1 MEERSVATCDIVGA
15 YLHVDMQEKVH
26 MIVVN
31 KMKDLL
37 VAANV
42 DKYKPFVHA
51 TKKGDRLL
59 YVLLGK
65 ALYGCLKSA
74 SYRC

>member
-15 YLHVDMQEKVH
+15 YLHADMQEKVH
-26 MIVVN
+26 MIVGN
-31 KMKDLL
+31 KIVDLL
-37 VAANV
+37 VSANV

-51 TKKGDRLL
+51 TKKGDRIL

-65 ALYGCLKSA
+65 ALH
-74 SYRC
+74 

>member
-26 MIVVN
+26 MIVGNNMV
-31 KMKDLL
+31 DLL

-42 DKYKPFVHA
+42 GKYKPFVHA
-51 TKKGDRLL
+51 TKKGDRMM

-65 ALYGCLKSA
+65 AIYGCLKSTC
-74 SYRC
+74 YRC